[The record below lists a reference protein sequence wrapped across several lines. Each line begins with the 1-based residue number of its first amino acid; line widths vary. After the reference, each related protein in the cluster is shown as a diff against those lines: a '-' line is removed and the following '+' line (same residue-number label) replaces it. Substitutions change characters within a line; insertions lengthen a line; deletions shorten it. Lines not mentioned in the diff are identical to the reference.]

1 MRQTISPYL
10 ARKELGSEDIPMEV
24 RLVLVKVTRRV
35 PCFLVASSKAMLHQA
50 PRKRRRMGTHHVMTV
65 PASLWFRFVSV
76 KSDSIFGEPS
86 VFFFWRGR
94 RNLLK
99 SKGTR
104 TGLYNQNKTAP
115 RREKLGD
122 KKTKKIKQKRGL
134 RSFLEGTIGFTIP
147 INRMVK

>member
-1 MRQTISPYL
+1 
-10 ARKELGSEDIPMEV
+10 
-24 RLVLVKVTRRV
+24 
-35 PCFLVASSKAMLHQA
+35 
-50 PRKRRRMGTHHVMTV
+50 
-65 PASLWFRFVSV
+65 
-76 KSDSIFGEPS
+76 
-86 VFFFWRGR
+86 
-94 RNLLK
+94 LK